1 MSNEMSQLE
10 DLLGAKFST
19 DKATEISEETKRK
32 DYGAKKA
39 AYYKMKKGANTL
51 RILPALAGEDTPI
64 RTVWQH
70 YLKNHGGSGKAFSF
84 NCPLKMG
91 GGRCPACEERARLNK
106 SDNPADKSRAA
117 NFAPKVRGI
126 CRVIDRA
133 DEAAGVQIA
142 EFSKTVVD
150 GLTALRQNGDVYG
163 EDYTEPFHGADIL
176 IVRKDEKDQNG
187 QERTSYADP
196 VIWKGRQDT
205 PLAANADKSPN
216 VEQMRAWLDP
226 ETAPD
231 ITRKCAVMAF
241 ADIIKLGEKIKDGAR
256 DALVASPSEGRKAL
270 KASES
275 AFGGGTAEANLGDQ
289 EGLDATTS
297 Y

>member
-1 MSNEMSQLE
+1 MSQLE

-19 DKATEISEETKRK
+19 ETADSISEEAKRK
-32 DYGAKKA
+32 DFGGKKA
-39 AYYKMKKGANTL
+39 AYYKMKKGSNTL
-51 RILPALAGEDTPI
+51 RILPALAGEDSPI

-70 YLKNHGGSGKAFSF
+70 FLKNHAGSGRSFSF
-84 NCPLKMG
+84 NCPSKMG
-91 GGRCPACEERARLNK
+91 GGRCPACEERARLNA
-106 SDNPADKSRAA
+106 SDNPADKARAST
-117 NFAPKVRGI
+117 FAPKVRGI

-150 GLTALRQNGDVYG
+150 GLTDLRKNGDKYG
-163 EDYTEPFHGADIL
+163 EDYTDPFHGADLL

-205 PLAANADKSPN
+205 PLAANADKSAN
-216 VEQMRAWLDP
+216 MEQMRVWCDP

-231 ITRKCAVMAF
+231 LTRKCQVMSF
-241 ADIIKLGEKIKDGAR
+241 ADIIKLGEKIRDGAR

-270 KASES
+270 NAGST
-275 AFGGGTAEANLGDQ
+275 AFGGGTAESNLGDQ
-289 EGLDATTS
+289 DGLNATTS

>member
-1 MSNEMSQLE
+1 MSQLE

-19 DKATEISEETKRK
+19 EAATAISEEAKRK
-32 DYGAKKA
+32 DFSSKKT
-39 AYYKMKKGANTL
+39 AYYKMKKGSNTV

-70 YLKNHGGSGKAFSF
+70 YLKNWGGSGKAFSF
-84 NCPLKMG
+84 NCPAKMG
-91 GGRCPACEERARLNK
+91 GGKCPACEERAKLNK

-117 NFAPKVRGI
+117 NFSPKVRGI

-133 DEAAGVQIA
+133 DEAAGVQIM
-142 EFSKTVVD
+142 EISKTVLD
-150 GLTALRQNGDVYG
+150 GLTALRNNGDVYG

-196 VIWKGRQDT
+196 AIWKGRQDI
-205 PLAANADKSPN
+205 PLAVNDDKSPN
-216 VEQMRAWLDP
+216 IEQMRTWLDP

-231 ITRKCAVMAF
+231 LTRKCQVLSF
-241 ADIIKLGEKIKDGAR
+241 ADIIKLGEKIKDGAVN
-256 DALVASPSEGRKAL
+256 ALASSPSEGRKAL
-270 KASES
+270 KASDS
-275 AFGGGTAEANLGDQ
+275 AFGGGTAEAALGDQ
-289 EGLDATTS
+289 DGLNAETNF
-297 Y
+297 